1 MEIKV
6 RKLALYLFKNYFIL
20 WNLKKVL
27 ERISIFLTLQL
38 NCFIGK
44 KKKPRGKVRKM
55 TKVELY
61 PLCGKLKCWEQYDKE
76 SKKNKI
82 NKVLSF
88 QWLAMLRQD
97 NYFLLHC

>member
-44 KKKPRGKVRKM
+44 KKNLGEKSERWPKLNYILSVGNLNVENNMIKKVRKI
-55 TKVELY
+55 K
-61 PLCGKLKCWEQYDKE
+61 
-76 SKKNKI
+76 
-82 NKVLSF
+82 
-88 QWLAMLRQD
+88 
-97 NYFLLHC
+97 